1 MQTSNDRTA
10 RFENVL
16 DFLVMVLDGKR
27 CVCYT
32 YVSLALV
39 NAKLTIFFNTNLL
52 DYLAYDKSCHFCAL
66 TLHLVQIDEELAKEH
81 HNATTEL
88 VCSDVSQLFVT

>member
-32 YVSLALV
+32 YVSLALL
-39 NAKLTIFFNTNLL
+39 NAKLTNFFYTTNLR
-52 DYLAYDKSCHFCAL
+52 DFLAHDKTCHLCAI

-81 HNATTEL
+81 HDATTESVRAGL
-88 VCSDVSQLFVT
+88 Q

>member
-32 YVSLALV
+32 YVFLALLNV
-39 NAKLTIFFNTNLL
+39 KLTNFFYTTNLR
-52 DYLAYDKSCHFCAL
+52 DFLAHDKTCHLCAI

-81 HNATTEL
+81 HNATTESVRAGL
-88 VCSDVSQLFVT
+88 Q